1 MSLPPP
7 SPQDQAQPEPA
18 GLDLTPPWSIIVVG
32 HREDA
37 ERARAQIDGLN
48 VYGLDD
54 PDLHRVLPN
63 GPGSCVL
70 LVGAAAQRA
79 ERHVRGFGVVEVYGV
94 HLPLGCDYLSQF
106 LEERA
111 AAVGYFGGSAHLRE
125 VLHSWLGRATR
136 LECQPASHPDLVR
149 PPRLRGRPFQELLD
163 LPTPRTLILNTLAEQ
178 AVSVLGGVSR
188 GWKTFLVLDW
198 HLCLY
203 WSIAWRGQRVR
214 PGNSVYFC
222 GEGQAYA
229 GRRVKAW
236 LQHHA
241 ELIRDKE
248 TNGRVFEIVGE
259 VPRLTQPEGIAELR
273 EYLRAFVKKH
283 GSVSLITF
291 DTLSVALSGDDD
303 ENSNATMGAV
313 TSALIRIRNE
323 FSCTIILVHH
333 LRKDSPDAPSGG
345 MNALRGG
352 GALPCNVDQVF
363 LVTVK
368 DEEQILRLEKFK
380 DGEDGREIARSNL
393 RKIHLGNDEE
403 GPITS
408 AVLVPVDERAKPG
421 VADIDERVAQLVAHY
436 RTAFG
441 YQEFTQS
448 KAEKLRPDGW
458 SRDQVRDV
466 LDVARRDG
474 SLLHRTSGKST
485 LHRVPGG
492 GS

>member
-1 MSLPPP
+1 MSHDFPS
-7 SPQDQAQPEPA
+7 SPQTAQT
-18 GLDLTPPWSIIVVG
+18 DSCDYTPPWSTIVVSC
-32 HREDA
+32 REDA

-63 GPGSCVL
+63 GQGSCVL
-70 LVGAAAQRA
+70 LVGTVAQRA
-79 ERHVRGFGVVEVYGV
+79 VRHVRGFGVAVVYGV
-94 HLPLGCDYLSQF
+94 HLPIGCNYLSQF

-111 AAVGYFGGSAHLRE
+111 AAVGYFGGSCHLRE
-125 VLHSWLGRATR
+125 VLDSWFGRATQ
-136 LECQPASHPDLVR
+136 LDSQPESHPDLVR
-149 PPRLRGRPFQELLD
+149 PPRLQGRPFQELLD

-178 AVSVLGGVSR
+178 AVCVLGGAARS
-188 GWKTFLVLDW
+188 WKSFLVLDW

-214 PGNSVYFC
+214 SCNSVYFC

-236 LQHHA
+236 LQHNA

-259 VPRLTQPEGIAELR
+259 VPRLTQPEGVAELR

-303 ENSNATMGAV
+303 ENSNVTMGAV
-313 TSALIRIRNE
+313 TAELVRVRNE
-323 FSCTIILVHH
+323 FGCTIILVHH
-333 LRKDSPDAPSGG
+333 LRKDSSDAAAGG

-352 GALPCNVDQVF
+352 GALSCNVDQVF
-363 LVTVK
+363 LVSVK

-380 DGEDGREIARSNL
+380 DGEDGREIARSEL
-393 RKIHLGNDEE
+393 RVVELGADED
-403 GPITS
+403 GQITS
-408 AVLVPVDERAKPG
+408 AVLVPTAEQAES
-421 VADIDERVAQLVAHY
+421 DIDTQVAKLVAHY
-436 RTAFG
+436 GATFKDK
-441 YQEFTQS
+441 EFTQT
-448 KAEKLRPDGW
+448 KAEECHPDGW
-458 SRDQVRDV
+458 SRQQVRRV
-466 LDVARRDG
+466 LEFARNADQIG
-474 SLLHRTSGKST
+474 HRTSGKSSI
-485 LHRVPGG
+485 HWVHGG
-492 GS
+492 QS

>member
-1 MSLPPP
+1 MSHDSPS
-7 SPQDQAQPEPA
+7 SPQAAQTESC
-18 GLDLTPPWSIIVVG
+18 DYTPPWSTIVVAC
-32 HREDA
+32 REDA

-63 GPGSCVL
+63 GEGSCVL
-70 LVGAAAQRA
+70 LVGTVAQRA
-79 ERHVRGFGVVEVYGV
+79 ARYVRGFGVAAVYGV

-111 AAVGYFGGSAHLRE
+111 AAVGYFGGSCHLRD
-125 VLHSWLGRATR
+125 VLDGWFDRATQ
-136 LECQPASHPDLVR
+136 LDSQPESHPDLVR
-149 PPRLRGRPFQELLD
+149 PPRLQGRPFQQLLD

-178 AVSVLGGVSR
+178 AVCVLGGASR
-188 GWKTFLVLDW
+188 SWKSFLVLDW

-203 WSIAWRGQRVR
+203 WSIPWRGQRVR
-214 PGNSVYFC
+214 AGNSVYFC

-236 LQHHA
+236 LQHNA

-273 EYLRAFVKKH
+273 EYLRAFVKRH
-283 GSVSLITF
+283 GSVSVITF

-303 ENSNATMGAV
+303 ENSNVTMGAV
-313 TSALIRIRNE
+313 TAELVRIRNE
-323 FSCTIILVHH
+323 FGCTIILVHH
-333 LRKDSPDAPSGG
+333 LRKDSSDAAAGG

-352 GALPCNVDQVF
+352 GALSCNVDQVF
-363 LVTVK
+363 LVSVK

-380 DGEDGREIARSNL
+380 DGEDGRETARSEL
-393 RKIHLGNDEE
+393 RVVQLGANED

-408 AVLVPVDERAKPG
+408 AVLVPIAEKAEH
-421 VADIDERVAQLVAHY
+421 DIDTQMAQLVDHY
-436 RTAFG
+436 RTTFG
-441 YQEFTQS
+441 DEEFTQS
-448 KAEKLRPDGW
+448 KAEAMRPDGW
-458 SRDQVRDV
+458 SRDQVRDA
-466 LDVARRDG
+466 LEAARQDERI
-474 SLLHRTSGKST
+474 LHRTRGKAT
-485 LHRVPGG
+485 LHRLPRG